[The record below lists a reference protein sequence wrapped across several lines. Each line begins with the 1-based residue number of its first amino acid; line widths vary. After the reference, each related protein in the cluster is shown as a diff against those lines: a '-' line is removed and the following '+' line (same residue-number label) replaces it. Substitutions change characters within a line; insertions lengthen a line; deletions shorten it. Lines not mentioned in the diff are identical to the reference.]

1 MDAHSACQPGARLE
15 AKERREQ
22 RRLCYGVRSPARA
35 SRLCYPPVPR
45 WCAPNRASP
54 SPAGSGEQEQRSAYI
69 SGAIAEHV
77 WVHRKVVHGE
87 RTPVVRG
94 GADSGAAR
102 AANERPAARLSLRT
116 TARTLPTTAC
126 AEGRRQEPGSRPA
139 AAPPRWGQH
148 CRGVSPPPAAAEADR
163 ACRHLP
169 PARGRGGAQGK
180 REKQSHPLSRRRQT
194 SARPQSA
201 SSDPESF
208 APHTAKTK

>member
-102 AANERPAARLSLRT
+102 AANDRLMAPAFPFEISQFYQT
-116 TARTLPTTAC
+116 TK
-126 AEGRRQEPGSRPA
+126 
-139 AAPPRWGQH
+139 
-148 CRGVSPPPAAAEADR
+148 D
-163 ACRHLP
+163 
-169 PARGRGGAQGK
+169 PARDGGMIVGFDVGQQAPGRCVGSMFSCA
-180 REKQSHPLSRRRQT
+180 
-194 SARPQSA
+194 
-201 SSDPESF
+201 
-208 APHTAKTK
+208 